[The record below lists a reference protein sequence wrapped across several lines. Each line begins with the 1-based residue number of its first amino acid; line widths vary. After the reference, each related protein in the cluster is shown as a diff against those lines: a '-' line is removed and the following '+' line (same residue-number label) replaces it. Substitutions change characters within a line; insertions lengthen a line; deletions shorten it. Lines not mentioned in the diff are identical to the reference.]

1 MNLFKDLSVIERA
14 TIWVFGWGN
23 LPLFLFPL
31 KYFRSLQC
39 DFGYGQH
46 FFHVYRYEIC
56 LQFQ

>member
-39 DFGYGQH
+39 DFGYG
-46 FFHVYRYEIC
+46 
-56 LQFQ
+56 